1 MVYTSTAALFGRDG
15 LSEPDGDSAG
25 PKQKPRSAC
34 GEREIMT
41 VPRVNR
47 GALLKSVEQAHLR
60 SDMPDF
66 QPGDTV
72 RVDYK
77 VTEGTRTRV
86 QAFEGVVIAFNGTRV
101 SKSFTVRK
109 IAFNEGV
116 ERIFPIHSP
125 LIDKITVLER
135 GKVRRAKLYYLREL
149 RGKAAR
155 IKVDRGRMMRDQTN
169 KTNAAAAKAAAPAP
183 VAVVEAA
190 PETKAE

>member
-34 GEREIMT
+34 GEREFMT

-155 IKVDRGRMMRDQTN
+155 IKVDRGRMMRDQTS
-169 KTNAAAAKAAAPAP
+169 KTKTPAVAP
-183 VAVVEAA
+183 VSVAAVEAA
-190 PETKAE
+190 PETQAE